1 MVSRLTIDS
10 YRYRPEFKYSS
21 MYDSRHVPFALCSHK
36 NLSIADFE
44 ENMDAICYPLR
55 LETSIHN
62 YSIMPAKAAGTSLS
76 YFTHQCMKSKFD
88 DNFVNSGGADSTRTC
103 SRFIGVL
110 LVCYIGALV
119 I

>member
-88 DNFVNSGGADSTRTC
+88 DNFVNFSGADSTRTC
-103 SRFIGVL
+103 SRVIGVL
-110 LVCYIGALV
+110 LVCYIGAL